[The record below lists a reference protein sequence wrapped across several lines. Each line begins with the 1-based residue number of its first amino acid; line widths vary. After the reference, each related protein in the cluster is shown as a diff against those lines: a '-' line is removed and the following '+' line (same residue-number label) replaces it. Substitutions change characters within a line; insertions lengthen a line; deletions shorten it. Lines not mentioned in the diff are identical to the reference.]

1 MKNTAALSPYIYHR
15 SQKIPRLGIGTW
27 TFGENENNK
36 QTEIRAI
43 QNAIDN
49 YNLTLIDTAEMYA
62 DGKSEKV
69 VGEAIKNYKREDLF
83 IIGKILPNNAKQGRY
98 EECCKAS
105 LLNLGIS
112 YFDVYLLHWRDNI
125 NLFDMVL
132 NMEALKSK
140 GLIKNWGVSNFDTE
154 DIKDLLLVPNGYK
167 CFVNQV
173 LYNIRYRGIEYD
185 LIPFCKKHGIAI
197 MAYSPFCNTRE
208 MLGISKT
215 DCVLENI
222 CLKEDK
228 TLYSLLLGFV
238 IRDNDVFTVFKTTN
252 IEHIK
257 ENMKNVYS
265 PLSDESLQHLNG
277 IFPSPSSKVPLH
289 KI

>member
-1 MKNTAALSPYIYHR
+1 MNNREKLSRFIFNNGV
-15 SQKIPRLGIGTW
+15 KVPRLGIGTW
-27 TFGENENNK
+27 TFGEDDNNRQK
-36 QTEIRAI
+36 EIDSV
-43 QNAIDN
+43 QNAVEN

-62 DGKSEKV
+62 NGKSEKV
-69 VGEAIKNYKREDLF
+69 VGEAIQKYQREKLF
-83 IIGKILPNNAKQGRY
+83 IIGKILPENGRKGLY
-98 EECCKAS
+98 EQCCRAS
-105 LLNLGIS
+105 LKNLGIS
-112 YFDVYLLHWRDNI
+112 YFDVYLLHWRDSV
-125 NLFDMVL
+125 NLADMVF
-132 NMEALKSK
+132 NMEILKSK
-140 GLIKNWGVSNFDTE
+140 GLIKAWGVSNFDT
-154 DIKDLLLVPNGYK
+154 DDMKDLLNVTNGYK

-208 MLGISKT
+208 MLGISKI

-252 IEHIK
+252 REHIK

-277 IFPSPSSKVPLH
+277 IFPPPSSKVPLH

>member
-1 MKNTAALSPYIYHR
+1 M
-15 SQKIPRLGIGTW
+15 PRLGIGTW
-27 TFGENENNK
+27 TFGEDDNNRQK
-36 QTEIRAI
+36 EIDSV
-43 QNAIDN
+43 QNAVEN

-62 DGKSEKV
+62 NGKSEKV
-69 VGEAIKNYKREDLF
+69 VGEAIQKYQREKLF
-83 IIGKILPNNAKQGRY
+83 IIGKILPENGRKGLY
-98 EECCKAS
+98 EQCCRAS
-105 LLNLGIS
+105 LKNLGIS
-112 YFDVYLLHWRDNI
+112 YFDVYLLHWRDSV
-125 NLFDMVL
+125 NLADMVF
-132 NMEALKSK
+132 NMEILKSK

-208 MLGISKT
+208 MLGISKI

-252 IEHIK
+252 REHIK

-277 IFPSPSSKVPLH
+277 IFPPPSSKVSLH

>member
-36 QTEIRAI
+36 QTEIAAI

-69 VGEAIKNYKREDLF
+69 VGEAIKNCNREDLF
-83 IIGKILPNNAKQGRY
+83 IIGKILPHNAKQGRY

-105 LLNLGIS
+105 LQNLGIS
-112 YFDVYLLHWRDNI
+112 CFDVYLLHWRDNV

-140 GLIKNWGVSNFDTE
+140 GLIKNWGVSNFDTD
-154 DIKDLLLVPNGYK
+154 DIKDLLLVPYGDK
-167 CFVNQV
+167 CFINQV

-185 LIPFCKKHGIAI
+185 LIPFCKKNDIGI
-197 MAYSPFCNTRE
+197 MAYSPFCNTPS

-215 DCVLENI
+215 DAVLQD
-222 CLKEDK
+222 LSSKEGK
-228 TLYSLLLGFV
+228 SLYSLLLNFV
-238 IRDNDVFTVFKTTN
+238 IRDNDVFTVFKTTRD
-252 IEHIK
+252 EHIK

-265 PLSDESLQHLNG
+265 PISEQSLKLLND
-277 IFPSPSSKVPLH
+277 IFPPPSSKQPLF